1 MICTTIQNKNL
12 EQILDA
18 LEGSEMAE
26 IRLDR
31 CDLSLREIEECF
43 TSDVPLVATCRI
55 ADLIASE
62 PSLQDAGLTPQSKEI
77 KAAQI
82 AEKRLCK
89 AIEAGARY
97 VDVEIEA
104 PKQMSKRV
112 RNVAHESGTVFIRS
126 FHDFE
131 GTDSLEALK
140 AVVEKCCYHGADMV
154 KVVTTACCQEDVD
167 KVLSLYDWCRATTVS
182 ENEKIASLAEGGLI
196 AFCMGDAGRQSRL
209 DCLKAGAPYTYAAVS
224 EEEAAAP
231 GQWTASEMAAALYD
245 GFRFVGTCNSFGG
258 KLHQVPTNIE
268 VPAAVS
274 GEKCIRCIQESD
286 NIVPNPEVP
295 CSKSFAQR
303 AIIAAALASG
313 TSHLRG
319 YTPCGDNEAA
329 IRVAEN
335 LGAKVE
341 RNGGELIITGIAAS
355 LGSLDTLPAGA
366 NSGVTPLQ
374 EGSGHLTGTDMCWEK
389 SSLSEDMVPGVQT
402 LHVGESGLLTRM
414 MIPVMAQLCPD
425 TVLFTGEKTLLG
437 RPLTGAC
444 EIMEAL
450 GANVTSVDHP
460 VAVTPSSV
468 THCHSAAG
476 APSPVAQSQSRILA
490 SSVTNSSETI
500 ASDPLPVTLG
510 EAVSQCPSVVTS
522 SEAEGRDERSS
533 APIRVP
539 LTVKGPLTAT
549 RAEISGKHGS
559 QIISGL
565 LMALP
570 FSQKNTSLI
579 VREPKSIPYMFITV
593 EVLKKFGIKI
603 GNDMLGGRDFIESGG
618 DWSLCTEIVFKVKGG
633 QRFKAADIDL
643 EGDWSAAANFLV
655 AGAIFGKVEVE
666 GLDTTSLQADLS
678 IMDIL
683 MDAGASLSLLDGD
696 KGSITVQRAPLKA
709 FAVDASNCP
718 DLFPIISVLAAF
730 CQGTSR
736 IAGVGRLANK
746 ESDRAK
752 AIVEMLTQ
760 MGVKS
765 YVEGDELLVEGHSL
779 AQRLLAHKGV
789 KAYVGGDGLT
799 EEGHGFA
806 HKVSGVASH
815 TVEASLDETSGI
827 YAASASLPGLLKG
840 GEYTSHHDHRM
851 VMALKVASL
860 GADSPIVIDDETCV
874 EKSFPDF
881 LEMFRRLD

>member
-12 EQILDA
+12 DQILEA
-18 LEGSEMAE
+18 LESCEMAE

-31 CDLSLREIEECF
+31 CSLSLRDIEECF

-55 ADLIASE
+55 ADLIATE
-62 PSLQDAGLTPQSKEI
+62 PALQDESLTPQSKEI

-112 RNVAHESGTVFIRS
+112 RNVAHENGTVFIRS

-154 KVVTTACCQEDVD
+154 KVVTTAHTQEDAD
-167 KVLSLYDWCRATTVS
+167 KVLSLYDWCSGMSAS

-209 DCLKAGAPYTYAAVS
+209 DCLRKGAPYTYAAVS
-224 EEEAAAP
+224 EDEAAAP
-231 GQWTASEMAAALYD
+231 GQWTASEMASALYGD
-245 GFRFVGTCNSFGG
+245 FHFVGTCSTFGG
-258 KLHQVPTNIE
+258 KMHAVPTKTGG
-268 VPAAVS
+268 PAALS
-274 GEKCIRCIQESD
+274 GVKCTRSNLEPGVVIS
-286 NIVPNPEVP
+286 NPEVP

-335 LGAKVE
+335 LGAKVD
-341 RNGGELIITGIAAS
+341 RNGGELIITGISAA
-355 LGSLDTLPAGA
+355 LGDLATLPA
-366 NSGVTPLQ
+366 NGVSDEPALLPGGQ
-374 EGSGHLTGTDMCWEK
+374 DKSFLPEG
-389 SSLSEDMVPGVQT
+389 VAPGLPT

-414 MIPVMAQLCPD
+414 MIPVMAQLCPGP
-425 TVLFTGEKTLLG
+425 VVFTGEKTLLG
-437 RPLTGAC
+437 RPLTGAR

-450 GANVTSVDHP
+450 GASVTSVDQ
-460 VAVTPSSV
+460 
-468 THCHSAAG
+468 SAAEV
-476 APSPVAQSQSRILA
+476 PSPV
-490 SSVTNSSETI
+490 
-500 ASDPLPVTLG
+500 
-510 EAVSQCPSVVTS
+510 
-522 SEAEGRDERSS
+522 
-533 APIRVP
+533 RVP
-539 LTVKGPLTAT
+539 LTVQGPLAAT

-655 AGAIFGKVEVE
+655 AGAIFGRVEME

-683 MDAGASLSLLDGD
+683 MDTGASLSQLDGD

-718 DLFPIISVLAAF
+718 DLFPIVSVLAAF

-760 MGVKS
+760 MGVKA
-765 YVEGDELLVEGHSL
+765 YVEGDELMVEGHSL
-779 AQRLLAHKGV
+779 AQRLLAHK
-789 KAYVGGDGLT
+789 AC
-799 EEGHGFA
+799 
-806 HKVSGVASH
+806 VASCSP
-815 TVEASLDETSGI
+815 ASQ
-827 YAASASLPGLLKG
+827 PGLLKG
-840 GEYTSHHDHRM
+840 GKYTSHHDHRM

-881 LEMFRRLD
+881 LDMFSRIV

>member
-12 EQILDA
+12 DQILEA
-18 LEGSEMAE
+18 LESCEMAE

-31 CDLSLREIEECF
+31 CSLSLRDIEECF

-55 ADLIASE
+55 ADLIETE
-62 PSLQDAGLTPQSKEI
+62 PALQDESLTPQSKEI

-112 RNVAHESGTVFIRS
+112 RNVAHENGTVFIRS

-154 KVVTTACCQEDVD
+154 KVVTTAHTQEDAD
-167 KVLSLYDWCRATTVS
+167 KVLSLYDWCSGISAS

-209 DCLKAGAPYTYAAVS
+209 DCLRKGSPYTYAAVS
-224 EEEAAAP
+224 EDEAAAP
-231 GQWTASEMAAALYD
+231 GQWTASEMASALYGD
-245 GFRFVGTCNSFGG
+245 FHFVGTCSTFEG
-258 KLHQVPTNIE
+258 KMHAVPTKTGG
-268 VPAAVS
+268 PAALSGVKCTRSNLEPGVVVS
-274 GEKCIRCIQESD
+274 
-286 NIVPNPEVP
+286 NPEVP

-335 LGAKVE
+335 LGAKVD
-341 RNGGELIITGIAAS
+341 RNGGELIITGISAA
-355 LGSLDTLPAGA
+355 LGDLATLPA
-366 NSGVTPLQ
+366 NGVSDEPAL
-374 EGSGHLTGTDMCWEK
+374 LPM
-389 SSLSEDMVPGVQT
+389 

-414 MIPVMAQLCPD
+414 MIPVMAQLCPGP
-425 TVLFTGEKTLLG
+425 VVFTGEKTLLG
-437 RPLTGAC
+437 RPLTGAR

-450 GANVTSVDHP
+450 GASVTSVDQ
-460 VAVTPSSV
+460 
-468 THCHSAAG
+468 SAAG
-476 APSPVAQSQSRILA
+476 APSL
-490 SSVTNSSETI
+490 
-500 ASDPLPVTLG
+500 
-510 EAVSQCPSVVTS
+510 VTS
-522 SEAEGRDERSS
+522 GKAEGL
-533 APIRVP
+533 ATPVRVP
-539 LTVKGPLTAT
+539 LTVQGPLAAT

-655 AGAIFGKVEVE
+655 AGAIFGKVEME

-683 MDAGASLSLLDGD
+683 MDAGASLSQLDGD

-718 DLFPIISVLAAF
+718 DLFPIVSVLAAF

-760 MGVKS
+760 MGVKA
-765 YVEGDELLVEGHSL
+765 YVEGDELMVEGHSL
-779 AQRLLAHKGV
+779 AQRLLAHK
-789 KAYVGGDGLT
+789 AC
-799 EEGHGFA
+799 
-806 HKVSGVASH
+806 VASC
-815 TVEASLDETSGI
+815 TPASQ
-827 YAASASLPGLLKG
+827 PGLLKG
-840 GEYTSHHDHRM
+840 GKYTSHHDHRM

-881 LEMFRRLD
+881 LDMFSRLAKVE